1 MLLIKKIIKHFYNIK
16 TRREQLLFI
25 EVCMYFE
32 FIVTGFIYFVIF
44 FFSPFLECDEQRV
57 IKTEPPS

>member
-1 MLLIKKIIKHFYNIK
+1 MFDNVVNKKKIIKHFYNIK

-44 FFSPFLECDEQRV
+44 FFSQN
-57 IKTEPPS
+57 I